1 MPKFAPTDQS
11 VDELISNL
19 KSKTKQE
26 DARKLLEIYEAICQM
41 DPQVWYPGI
50 IGFGNYHYKSKTGIE
65 GDSLLLA
72 FAPRQAKIS
81 LYIDPDFLRM
91 AEYLKRLGK
100 HKLAVGCV
108 YVNKLADID
117 LEVLNAMLR
126 DLLVYNKGKI
136 QGEA

>member
-1 MPKFAPTDQS
+1 MPKFVATDQS
-11 VDELISNL
+11 VEELFSSLN
-19 KSKTKQE
+19 SKNKQE

-50 IGFGNYHYKSKTGIE
+50 IGLGNYHYKSKTGIE
-65 GDSLLLA
+65 GDSPLLA

-81 LYIDPDFLRM
+81 LYIDPDFPRM

>member
-1 MPKFAPTDQS
+1 MPKFVATDQS

-81 LYIDPDFLRM
+81 LYIDPDFPRM
-91 AEYLKRLGK
+91 AE
-100 HKLAVGCV
+100 
-108 YVNKLADID
+108 
-117 LEVLNAMLR
+117 
-126 DLLVYNKGKI
+126 
-136 QGEA
+136 

>member
-1 MPKFAPTDQS
+1 
-11 VDELISNL
+11 
-19 KSKTKQE
+19 
-26 DARKLLEIYEAICQM
+26 M

-81 LYIDPDFLRM
+81 LYIDPYFPRM

-136 QGEA
+136 QGEAS